1 MLELS
6 CNLYSGGNLVV
17 TDLKVWVHVEKGREH
32 GGLFRMPTN
41 LEFLA
46 GAKYQLELLG
56 DDVKLLKMPGGHSMD
71 VIITGVSGR
80 IAHFAP
86 ITVSG

>member
-17 TDLKVWVHVEKGREH
+17 TDLRVWVHAEKGRGH

-46 GAKYQLELLG
+46 GAKYKMELLG
-56 DDVKLLKMPGGHSMD
+56 NDVQLLSMPGGPSMD
-71 VIITGVSGR
+71 LTITGVSGR

-86 ITVSG
+86 ITAAG